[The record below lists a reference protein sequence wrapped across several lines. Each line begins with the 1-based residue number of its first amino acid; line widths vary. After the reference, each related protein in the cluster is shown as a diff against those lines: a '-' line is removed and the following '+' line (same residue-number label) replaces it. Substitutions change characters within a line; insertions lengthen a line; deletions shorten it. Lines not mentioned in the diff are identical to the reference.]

1 MTPVPQTI
9 LDALHKWDNY
19 ILIGHREPDG
29 DCISSQ
35 LALAWY
41 LERNGAHSHVVTPGP
56 FQRPELEKLKQH
68 FSTHVPRSID
78 LQNTAVVVLD
88 CSTLDRI
95 DYLAEEIAGLP
106 VLVIDHHS
114 SGNTFGDYRFIDAS
128 APSVTFMILQIIEA
142 DGGQPT
148 EAEAQVLLFG
158 LATDTGYF
166 RHLSS
171 HTNET
176 FEAVARLTAAGANPN
191 QIHREMY
198 GGRPLASKQL
208 LGLLLN
214 RTRAFA
220 DGKVLIT
227 YETLAEQDTYGIE
240 NRDSDTLYQ
249 QLQSIRGC
257 EAVALIRAE
266 APGECSV
273 GLRSNFYVDVGRIAL
288 EMGGGGHARAAG
300 FSWSGS
306 IDSAEAAIRPA
317 LEAAVKDESA
327 SRLTPSK

>member
-1 MTPVPQTI
+1 MKPVPHTV
-9 LDALHKWDNY
+9 LEALHKWDEY

-41 LERNGAHSHVVTPGP
+41 LQRRGARTHLVSPGP
-56 FQRPELEKLKQH
+56 FQRPELDKLKQH
-68 FSTHVPRSID
+68 FSTHLPRNLD
-78 LQNTAVVVLD
+78 PQNTAVVVLD

-95 DYLAEEIAGLP
+95 DYLAAEISGLP
-106 VLVIDHHS
+106 VIVIDHHS
-114 SGNTFGDYRFIDAS
+114 SGNPFGDYRFIDSS
-128 APSVTFMILQIIEA
+128 APSVTFMILHIIEA
-142 DGGQPT
+142 DESTPT
-148 EAEAQVLLFG
+148 AAEAQVLLFG
-158 LATDTGYF
+158 LATDTGFF
-166 RHLSS
+166 RHLTS
-171 HTNET
+171 HTSET
-176 FEAVARLTAAGANPN
+176 FEVVARLTAAGANPN
-191 QIHREMY
+191 QIYREMY

-214 RTRAFA
+214 RSRAYA
-220 DGKVLIT
+220 DGKILIT

-257 EAVALIRAE
+257 EAVALIRE
-266 APGECSV
+266 ETPGECSV

-300 FSWSGS
+300 YSWSGS
-306 IDSAEAAIRPA
+306 LETAEAAIRPA
-317 LEAAVKDESA
+317 LETAIKDSETSTP
-327 SRLTPSK
+327 TPS